1 MIVLDTHV
9 LVWWV
14 DGDTKKLS
22 RKARQALA
30 QHGKRN
36 ELLVSSISV
45 FEITTLERRGRLR
58 FKITASEWIAQVRL
72 LPEYRIEPLTDDIAE
87 RAGQFGDAFPVDP
100 ADRIIAATA
109 LLRGVALVTH
119 DEKLRGTKNLQTI
132 W

>member
-14 DGDTKKLS
+14 DGETKKLS
-22 RKARQALA
+22 RKARQALE

-36 ELLVSSISV
+36 ELLVCSISF

-58 FKITASEWIAQVRL
+58 FKISASEWLSEVRR
-72 LPEYRIEPLTDDIAE
+72 LPEYRIEPLTDEVSE
-87 RAGQFGDAFPVDP
+87 RAGQFGDAFSGDP
-100 ADRIIAATA
+100 ADRMIAAMA
-109 LLRGVALVTH
+109 LLREVPLVTH
-119 DEKLRGTKNLQTI
+119 DEKLRSVEYLSTI

>member
-14 DGDTKKLS
+14 DGETKKLS
-22 RKARQALA
+22 RKARQALE

-36 ELLVSSISV
+36 ELLVCSISF

-58 FKITASEWIAQVRL
+58 FKISASEWLSEVRR
-72 LPEYRIEPLTDDIAE
+72 LPEYRIEPLTDEVSE
-87 RAGQFGDAFPVDP
+87 RAGQFGDTFSGDP
-100 ADRIIAATA
+100 ADRMIAAMA
-109 LLRGVALVTH
+109 LLREVPLVTH
-119 DEKLRGTKNLQTI
+119 DEKLRSVEYLSTI

>member
-14 DGDTKKLS
+14 DGETKKLS
-22 RKARQALA
+22 RKARQVLE

-36 ELLVSSISV
+36 ELLISSISF

-58 FKITASEWIAQVRL
+58 FKIAASEWLAQVRR
-72 LPEYRIEPLTDDIAE
+72 LPEYRIEPLADEVAE
-87 RAGQFGDAFPVDP
+87 RAGQFGDAFPGDP
-100 ADRIIAATA
+100 ADRLIAAAA
-109 LLRGVALVTH
+109 LLRDVPLVTH
-119 DEKLRGTKNLQTI
+119 DEKLRGVEYLKTI

>member
-14 DGDTKKLS
+14 DGDTRKLS
-22 RKARQALA
+22 RRARQALE

-36 ELLVSSISV
+36 ELIISSVSI

-58 FKITASEWIAQVRL
+58 FNVPASEWLEQMRR

-87 RAGQFGDAFPVDP
+87 RASQFGEAFPGDP
-100 ADRIIAATA
+100 ADRMIAATA
-109 LLRGVALVTH
+109 LVRRVPLVTH
-119 DEKLRGTKNLQTI
+119 DGRLIGMEHLQTI

>member
-14 DGDTKKLS
+14 DGEAKKLS
-22 RKARQALA
+22 RKARQALE

-36 ELLVSSISV
+36 ELLVCSISF

-58 FKITASEWIAQVRL
+58 FKIPASEWLSEVRR
-72 LPEYRIEPLTDDIAE
+72 LPEYRVEPLTDEVSE
-87 RAGQFGDAFPVDP
+87 RAGQFGDAFSGDP
-100 ADRIIAATA
+100 ADRMIAAMA
-109 LLRGVALVTH
+109 LLREVPLVTH
-119 DEKLRGTKNLQTI
+119 DEKLRSVEYLSTI